1 MHSLGHILFYGI
13 KMDIL
18 MGIDKKTYTRKR
30 AFRFIEIFDN
40 MYPEMLPFKGTEN
53 KSGKEK
59 YMRIRI
65 DEKDK
70 TMAGWLKAQKSKT
83 ASVKTLI
90 KMASYVYGDRDVTKL
105 GFDELFGGKVI
116 TKEEPVRKE
125 IEEKSEE
132 VQPVKVQENTSE
144 IKEEENEL
152 NGMLSSML

>member
-1 MHSLGHILFYGI
+1 
-13 KMDIL
+13 
-18 MGIDKKTYTRKR
+18 
-30 AFRFIEIFDN
+30 
-40 MYPEMLPFKGTEN
+40 MYPEMLPSRGTKN

-70 TMAGWLKAQKSKT
+70 TMVGWLKAQKSKT

-105 GFDELFGGKVI
+105 GFDELLGRKVVK
-116 TKEEPVRKE
+116 TEGTAEEK
-125 IEEKSEE
+125 IEEKREE

>member
-1 MHSLGHILFYGI
+1 
-13 KMDIL
+13 
-18 MGIDKKTYTRKR
+18 
-30 AFRFIEIFDN
+30 
-40 MYPEMLPFKGTEN
+40 MYPEMLPSRGTEN

-70 TMAGWLKAQKSKT
+70 TMVGWLKAQKSKT

-105 GFDELFGGKVI
+105 GFDELLGRKVVK
-116 TKEEPVRKE
+116 TEGTAEEK
-125 IEEKSEE
+125 IEEKREE

>member
-1 MHSLGHILFYGI
+1 
-13 KMDIL
+13 
-18 MGIDKKTYTRKR
+18 
-30 AFRFIEIFDN
+30 
-40 MYPEMLPFKGTEN
+40 MLPSKGRGN
-53 KSGKEK
+53 KSRKEK

-105 GFDELFGGKVI
+105 GFDELLGGKVM
-116 TKEEPVRKE
+116 TREEPVREE
-125 IEEKSEE
+125 IEKKKEE

>member
-1 MHSLGHILFYGI
+1 
-13 KMDIL
+13 
-18 MGIDKKTYTRKR
+18 
-30 AFRFIEIFDN
+30 
-40 MYPEMLPFKGTEN
+40 MYPEMLPSRGTEN

-105 GFDELFGGKVI
+105 GFDELLGRKAVKVEG
-116 TKEEPVRKE
+116 TAEEK
-125 IEEKSEE
+125 IEEKREE

>member
-1 MHSLGHILFYGI
+1 
-13 KMDIL
+13 
-18 MGIDKKTYTRKR
+18 
-30 AFRFIEIFDN
+30 
-40 MYPEMLPFKGTEN
+40 MYPEMLPSRGAEN

-105 GFDELFGGKVI
+105 GFDELLGGKVI
-116 TKEEPVRKE
+116 AREEPVREE
-125 IEEKSEE
+125 IEEKKEE
-132 VQPVKVQENTSE
+132 VQPVKVQENTSG
-144 IKEEENEL
+144 IQEEENEL
-152 NGMLSSML
+152 TGMLSSML

>member
-1 MHSLGHILFYGI
+1 
-13 KMDIL
+13 
-18 MGIDKKTYTRKR
+18 
-30 AFRFIEIFDN
+30 
-40 MYPEMLPFKGTEN
+40 MYPEMLPSRGTEN

-116 TKEEPVRKE
+116 TGEEPAREE
-125 IEEKSEE
+125 IEEKREE

>member
-1 MHSLGHILFYGI
+1 
-13 KMDIL
+13 
-18 MGIDKKTYTRKR
+18 
-30 AFRFIEIFDN
+30 
-40 MYPEMLPFKGTEN
+40 MYPEMLPSRGTEN

-105 GFDELFGGKVI
+105 GFEELLGRKAVKVEG
-116 TKEEPVRKE
+116 TVKEET
-125 IEEKSEE
+125 EEKKEE
-132 VQPVKVQENTSE
+132 VQPVKVQEDTSG
-144 IKEEENEL
+144 IQDEENEL
-152 NGMLSSML
+152 TGMLSSML

>member
-1 MHSLGHILFYGI
+1 MLFYGI
-13 KMDIL
+13 KMGIL
-18 MGIDKKTYTRKR
+18 MGINKKTYTQKR
-30 AFRFIEIFDN
+30 ALWFIEIFDN
-40 MYPEMLPFKGTEN
+40 MYPEMLPSRGTEN

-105 GFDELFGGKVI
+105 GFDELLG
-116 TKEEPVRKE
+116 RKNVVTY
-125 IEEKSEE
+125 EKSEE
-132 VQPVKVQENTSE
+132 KE
-144 IKEEENEL
+144 IKKVENVMQEIPKVEEKEEGEL
-152 NGMLSSML
+152 SDMLNSLL

>member
-1 MHSLGHILFYGI
+1 
-13 KMDIL
+13 
-18 MGIDKKTYTRKR
+18 
-30 AFRFIEIFDN
+30 
-40 MYPEMLPFKGTEN
+40 MYPEMLPSRGTEN

-105 GFDELFGGKVI
+105 GFDELLGRKAVKMEGTV
-116 TKEEPVRKE
+116 KEET
-125 IEEKSEE
+125 EEKKEE
-132 VQPVKVQENTSE
+132 VQPVKVQEDTS
-144 IKEEENEL
+144 IQEEENEL
-152 NGMLSSML
+152 TGMLSSML